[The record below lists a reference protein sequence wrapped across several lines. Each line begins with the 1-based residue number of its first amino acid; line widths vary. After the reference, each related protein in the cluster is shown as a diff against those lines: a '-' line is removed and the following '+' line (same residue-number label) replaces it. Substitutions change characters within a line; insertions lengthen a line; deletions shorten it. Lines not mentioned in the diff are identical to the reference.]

1 MSTAYPVRA
10 IEPGEYRAFCAVSEH
25 AFNSH
30 WPAEPSSEL
39 ARTTFEFDR
48 SAAAFDGAQIVGTAA
63 NFTFRLS
70 VPGATV
76 AAAGVSFVAVL
87 PSHRRRGIMSA
98 LIRHLLADAIARGEP
113 LAVLWAAEP
122 EIYGRFGYGCASG
135 QLNFSIRRSE
145 ARLVPPPLPAPA
157 GAAAPRLRIADPAA
171 VLGELATVY
180 DPVAAARPGAIARDD
195 RWWRAV
201 TADPEWAREGAA
213 PLRCLLASDDRGPR
227 GYALYSAR
235 PTWGEDSLPAGQL
248 SVRELVAADAETELA
263 LWSDLLSRDLI
274 TEVRAAARPL
284 DDPLLQWLGGP
295 RRARARLMD
304 GLWARL
310 IDVPAALRQR
320 QYACD
325 VDVVIEVADAEL
337 PANCGRWRLKAAA
350 GEQASCEPTTATAD
364 LTTTAQALGAAYLG
378 GTGLASLAAAG
389 QVAARRPAALAT
401 LTAAMSADRAP
412 WCPTEF

>member
-1 MSTAYPVRA
+1 MSAAYPVRA
-10 IEPGEYRAFCAVSEH
+10 IDPGEYRAFYAVSEH
-25 AFNSH
+25 AFNSS
-30 WPAEPSSEL
+30 WPAEGSSEL

-98 LIRHLLADAIARGEP
+98 LIRYLLADAIARDEP
-113 LAVLWAAEP
+113 VAVLWAAEP
-122 EIYGRFGYGCASG
+122 EIYGRFGYGCASHE
-135 QLNFSIRRSE
+135 LNLAIRSE
-145 ARLVPPPLPAPA
+145 ARLVPPPLPGRA
-157 GAAAPRLRIADPAA
+157 GAEPPRLRIADPAA
-171 VLGELATVY
+171 VRSELAAVY
-180 DPVAAARPGAIARDD
+180 DPLAAGRPGAIARDD
-195 RWWRAV
+195 RWWGAV

-213 PLRCLLASDDRGPR
+213 PLRCVLACDDRGPR
-227 GYALYSAR
+227 GYALYSAK
-235 PTWGEDSLPAGQL
+235 PTWGDDSLPAGQL
-248 SVRELVAADAETELA
+248 NVRELVAADAGTELA
-263 LWSDLLSRDLI
+263 LWTDLLSRDLI
-274 TEVRAAARPL
+274 TEVRAAGRPL

-320 QYACD
+320 RYACD
-325 VDVVIEVADAEL
+325 VDVVIEVTDAEL
-337 PANCGRWRLKAAA
+337 PANCGRWRLQAGA
-350 GEQASCEPTTATAD
+350 GEQASCEPATAAAD
-364 LTTTAQALGAAYLG
+364 LTATAQALGAAYLG

-389 QVAARRPAALAT
+389 QVTASRPAALAT
-401 LTAAMSADRAP
+401 LTTAMSADREP